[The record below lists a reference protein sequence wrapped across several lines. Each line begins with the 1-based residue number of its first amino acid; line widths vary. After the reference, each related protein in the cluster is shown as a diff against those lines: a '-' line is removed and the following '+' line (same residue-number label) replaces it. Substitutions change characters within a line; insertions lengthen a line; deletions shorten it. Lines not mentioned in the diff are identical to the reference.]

1 LQLRA
6 RGPTGFSYDGVG
18 VPHYGAPALRF
29 GTALTSNDLGHVTPR
44 SVNRSIQAKL
54 NRSGPSPRCGPSRVF
69 SLAALLLSSHR
80 ARPSL
85 CPSPTLQGVSYVEHP
100 RELASLYIRT
110 IIPARGDPSP
120 AVLALS
126 DRPEADVHGAV
137 NFVLTAFSEVPASP
151 WRCPRRPGG
160 PRRRRCAL
168 RPDDRSFRARRPRR
182 PPGAGSPSPPSVRS

>member
-1 LQLRA
+1 LCPRRLARDRLWCDHDHPRWACTTIRKTLLQLRA

-126 DRPEADVHGAV
+126 GWGYGLFP
-137 NFVLTAFSEVPASP
+137 LLAS
-151 WRCPRRPGG
+151 G
-160 PRRRRCAL
+160 
-168 RPDDRSFRARRPRR
+168 
-182 PPGAGSPSPPSVRS
+182 GAG